1 LTLIR
6 SLLIYRSRLGQSERQ
21 GAHASFQ
28 KSAYSRSLLPLKWV
42 SFDAC
47 LLCASERQGAHAAT
61 VNLNQAACAMANE
74 KSQRT
79 STDVNKRDLTSVK
92 RDLSNRSQRTSTDV
106 NTDVQAAERV
116 SACHTALESRQP
128 KQLQAGR
135 KQRARDS
142 SDLAG
147 GGQKIAI
154 NHESTGHKPC
164 SDESCSDKLGTYSE
178 SSQSE
183 IEAAGARSHSASDDA
198 LVQQQQ
204 QQQQEQI
211 LTSPLHSVFI

>member
-1 LTLIR
+1 
-6 SLLIYRSRLGQSERQ
+6 
-21 GAHASFQ
+21 
-28 KSAYSRSLLPLKWV
+28 
-42 SFDAC
+42 
-47 LLCASERQGAHAAT
+47 
-61 VNLNQAACAMANE
+61 
-74 KSQRT
+74 
-79 STDVNKRDLTSVK
+79 VNKRDLTSVK

-154 NHESTGHKPC
+154 NHKSTGHKPC